1 MAKDI
6 KSQYIMVKTTLSDK
20 NSPEDNYQHFL
31 KRKNLAEADYYFHR
45 LNVFCVLIYNSLFR
59 NFEIMDFPSGWE
71 YRQAGVLTAD
81 KIFL

>member
-1 MAKDI
+1 
-6 KSQYIMVKTTLSDK
+6 MVKTTLSDK

-59 NFEIMDFPSGWE
+59 NFEIMDLILKSWTSPQDGSTDKLE
-71 YRQAGVLTAD
+71 Y
-81 KIFL
+81 